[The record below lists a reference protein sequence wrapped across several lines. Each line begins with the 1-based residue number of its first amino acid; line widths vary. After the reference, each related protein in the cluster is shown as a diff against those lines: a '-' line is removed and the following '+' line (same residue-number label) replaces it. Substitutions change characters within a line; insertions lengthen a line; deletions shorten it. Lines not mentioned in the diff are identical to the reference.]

1 MIARILRFRTLFWAG
16 AGLLLI
22 ALVAWALA
30 PRPIPSDFAEA
41 VRAPLAAT
49 VSAEGRTRVREVY
62 SVSAPLAG
70 RLLRVDK
77 KVGDPVEAGETLAV
91 LLPVDPVLLDARTRT
106 EAEAALRSAEALLG
120 FAEADLSRAEAEAEF
135 ARNEL
140 DRFETLAARGTVSQ
154 GALDRARLQARSAQA
169 TLQTARSTV
178 RARQA
183 ERDASAARLAP
194 PEETGVGPDGV
205 VRLTSPITGR
215 VLSVAQISETV
226 LGPGQL
232 VMELGDPVDLEIVA
246 EVLSQDAVR
255 IGEGAP
261 AMIEAWGGDRDLRAE
276 VRRVEPFGARRV
288 SALGVEEQRV
298 NVILD
303 LLDAW
308 EDWSML
314 GHGYRVRPRI
324 VIWRDDDAL
333 QIPVAALFRHEG
345 EWAVFVVDGG
355 RARLRPVEAGRNDRR
370 NAQILSGLEQGD
382 QVVLYPSDRIR
393 DGVRVRAR

>member
-1 MIARILRFRTLFWAG
+1 MIVKILRFRTLFWAG
-16 AGLLLI
+16 AGLVLAALL
-22 ALVAWALA
+22 AWALA
-30 PRPIPSDFAEA
+30 PRPVPSDFAD
-41 VRAPLAAT
+41 VMRGPLAAT

-77 KVGDPVEAGETLAV
+77 KVGDPVEAGETVAV

-120 FAEADLSRAEAEAEF
+120 FAEADLNRAEAEAEY

-140 DRFETLAARGTVSQ
+140 ERFETLAARGTVSQ
-154 GALDRARLQARSAQA
+154 GALDRARLQSRSAQA
-169 TLQTARSTV
+169 ALQTARSTV

-194 PEETGVGPDGV
+194 PEDTGAGPDGV

-246 EVLSQDAVR
+246 EVLSEDAVR

-261 AMIEAWGGDRDLRAE
+261 AMIEAWGGDRNLRAE

-324 VIWRDDDAL
+324 EIWRDDDAL

-345 EWAVFVVDGG
+345 AWAVFVVDGG
-355 RARLRPVEAGRNDRR
+355 RAQLRSVEAGRNDRR
-370 NAQILSGLEQGD
+370 NAQILSGLQPGD

>member
-1 MIARILRFRTLFWAG
+1 
-16 AGLLLI
+16 
-22 ALVAWALA
+22 
-30 PRPIPSDFAEA
+30 
-41 VRAPLAAT
+41 
-49 VSAEGRTRVREVY
+49 
-62 SVSAPLAG
+62 
-70 RLLRVDK
+70 
-77 KVGDPVEAGETLAV
+77 
-91 LLPVDPVLLDARTRT
+91 
-106 EAEAALRSAEALLG
+106 
-120 FAEADLSRAEAEAEF
+120 
-135 ARNEL
+135 
-140 DRFETLAARGTVSQ
+140 
-154 GALDRARLQARSAQA
+154 
-169 TLQTARSTV
+169 
-178 RARQA
+178 
-183 ERDASAARLAP
+183 
-194 PEETGVGPDGV
+194 VGPDGV

-246 EVLSQDAVR
+246 EVLSEDAVR

-324 VIWRDDDAL
+324 EIWRDDDAL
-333 QIPVAALFRHEG
+333 QVPVAALFRHEAA
-345 EWAVFVVDGG
+345 WAVFVVDGG

-370 NAQILSGLEQGD
+370 NAQIVSGLQPGD

-393 DGVRVRAR
+393 DGVRVRARCSGARRWKSNCARPNPQGSQARPRARSVSEDAKPRTRLSTRKTEPVRVRKGKARPQL